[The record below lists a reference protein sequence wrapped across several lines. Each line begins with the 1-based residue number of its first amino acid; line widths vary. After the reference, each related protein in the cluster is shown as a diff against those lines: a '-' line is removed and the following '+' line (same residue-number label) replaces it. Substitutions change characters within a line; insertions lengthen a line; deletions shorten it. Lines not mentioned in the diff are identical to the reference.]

1 MSPPAKLIPARAGN
15 TRPAVTRQGSGWAH
29 PRLRGEHQRAPR
41 LRRPFHGSSPLTR
54 GTRALLRPRCTCQG
68 LIPAHAGNTT
78 QRPVMALCTWAHP
91 RSREEHSS
99 TARISK
105 PPPGSSPLARGTRHS
120 RTTARVSP
128 GLIPARAGNTNPASA
143 RKGHGGAHPRSRGEH
158 ATPGA
163 LEAAARGSSPL
174 ARGTRWCVARQ
185 AAHRGLIPARAGNT
199 LMLHESAINIWA
211 HPRSRGE
218 HGLVEQLQGVRLG
231 SSPLARGTRQSGAGK
246 LTRRGLIPARAG
258 NTGRVAVTG
267 GVRRAHPR
275 SRGEHRLSAHLYF
288 DLPGSSPLARGTLTG
303 GAPAICRVGLIPARA
318 GNT

>member
-1 MSPPAKLIPARAGN
+1 MRSARSAASTSSTLPVRCICNALHVSHGCPPPAKLIPARAGN

-158 ATPGA
+158 AADRRHRPA
-163 LEAAARGSSPL
+163 NQGSSPL
-174 ARGTRWCVARQ
+174 ARGTRGA
-185 AAHRGLIPARAGNT
+185 
-199 LMLHESAINIWA
+199 
-211 HPRSRGE
+211 
-218 HGLVEQLQGVRLG
+218 
-231 SSPLARGTRQSGAGK
+231 GTR
-246 LTRRGLIPARAG
+246 
-258 NTGRVAVTG
+258 
-267 GVRRAHPR
+267 
-275 SRGEHRLSAHLYF
+275 RL
-288 DLPGSSPLARGTLTG
+288 R
-303 GAPAICRVGLIPARA
+303 
-318 GNT
+318 

>member
-1 MSPPAKLIPARAGN
+1 MRSARSAASTSSTLPVRCICNALHVSHGCPPPPAKLIPARAGN

-158 ATPGA
+158 AADRRHRPA
-163 LEAAARGSSPL
+163 NQGSSPL
-174 ARGTRWCVARQ
+174 ARGTRGA
-185 AAHRGLIPARAGNT
+185 
-199 LMLHESAINIWA
+199 
-211 HPRSRGE
+211 
-218 HGLVEQLQGVRLG
+218 
-231 SSPLARGTRQSGAGK
+231 GTR
-246 LTRRGLIPARAG
+246 
-258 NTGRVAVTG
+258 
-267 GVRRAHPR
+267 
-275 SRGEHRLSAHLYF
+275 RL
-288 DLPGSSPLARGTLTG
+288 R
-303 GAPAICRVGLIPARA
+303 
-318 GNT
+318 